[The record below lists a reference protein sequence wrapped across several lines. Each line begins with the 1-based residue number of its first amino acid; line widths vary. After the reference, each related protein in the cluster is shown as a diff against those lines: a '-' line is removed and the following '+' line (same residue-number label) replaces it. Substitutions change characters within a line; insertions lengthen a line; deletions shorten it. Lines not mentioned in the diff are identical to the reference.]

1 MIGKA
6 DIVETVVGV
15 LDEKKKGWEA
25 DAEDR
30 KLRNYTETI
39 EVDPIFHSK
48 IIGYKVN
55 NFKSVTLAFS
65 WQPRITNDIF
75 RASVSKNSKGKMPG
89 FNFHLM
95 ASLILLQSVV
105 KKPPSKLL
113 RRHFWKK
120 LNHSDFNHSAQQ
132 FKQHKNIIVSLLARM
147 AKRFKK

>member
-6 DIVETVVGV
+6 DIVESVVGV

-55 NFKSVTLAFS
+55 KTHIGTILK
-65 WQPRITNDIF
+65 D
-75 RASVSKNSKGKMPG
+75 
-89 FNFHLM
+89 
-95 ASLILLQSVV
+95 SLPVC
-105 KKPPSKLL
+105 
-113 RRHFWKK
+113 
-120 LNHSDFNHSAQQ
+120 DE
-132 FKQHKNIIVSLLARM
+132 
-147 AKRFKK
+147 

>member
-6 DIVETVVGV
+6 DIVESVVGV

-55 NFKSVTLAFS
+55 
-65 WQPRITNDIF
+65 
-75 RASVSKNSKGKMPG
+75 KMTHVG
-89 FNFHLM
+89 TILKD
-95 ASLILLQSVV
+95 SLVYN
-105 KKPPSKLL
+105 PTW
-113 RRHFWKK
+113 HYM
-120 LNHSDFNHSAQQ
+120 N
-132 FKQHKNIIVSLLARM
+132 
-147 AKRFKK
+147 

>member
-6 DIVETVVGV
+6 DIVESVVGV

-55 NFKSVTLAFS
+55 NMTHIGTILKDSL
-65 WQPRITNDIF
+65 
-75 RASVSKNSKGKMPG
+75 G
-89 FNFHLM
+89 FNPTWHYMNQIVILSWL
-95 ASLILLQSVV
+95 ASRENGFGYL
-105 KKPPSKLL
+105 
-113 RRHFWKK
+113 
-120 LNHSDFNHSAQQ
+120 
-132 FKQHKNIIVSLLARM
+132 
-147 AKRFKK
+147 

>member
-6 DIVETVVGV
+6 DIVESVVGV

-55 NFKSVTLAFS
+55 KMTHIATILKDS
-65 WQPRITNDIF
+65 DD
-75 RASVSKNSKGKMPG
+75 SKNRFVELGP
-89 FNFHLM
+89 LTICV
-95 ASLILLQSVV
+95 A
-105 KKPPSKLL
+105 
-113 RRHFWKK
+113 
-120 LNHSDFNHSAQQ
+120 D
-132 FKQHKNIIVSLLARM
+132 IV
-147 AKRFKK
+147 

>member
-6 DIVETVVGV
+6 DIVESVVGV

-55 NFKSVTLAFS
+55 KTHIGTILKDSL
-65 WQPRITNDIF
+65 
-75 RASVSKNSKGKMPG
+75 G
-89 FNFHLM
+89 FNPTWHYM
-95 ASLILLQSVV
+95 NQMVILLTSEKMGLGV
-105 KKPPSKLL
+105 S
-113 RRHFWKK
+113 
-120 LNHSDFNHSAQQ
+120 
-132 FKQHKNIIVSLLARM
+132 FKIIPVCDE
-147 AKRFKK
+147 

>member
-6 DIVETVVGV
+6 DIVESVVGV

-55 NFKSVTLAFS
+55 KMTHIGTILKDSWFCFVARKPTLQA
-65 WQPRITNDIF
+65 
-75 RASVSKNSKGKMPG
+75 
-89 FNFHLM
+89 
-95 ASLILLQSVV
+95 
-105 KKPPSKLL
+105 KPWVGY
-113 RRHFWKK
+113 RT
-120 LNHSDFNHSAQQ
+120 
-132 FKQHKNIIVSLLARM
+132 M
-147 AKRFKK
+147 